1 MKMPLLAALLACAAP
16 LLAGETDAGHAPAGR
31 WPHPRGPASA
41 SGRSLA
47 GPPDSFGGL
56 RWSYAARAPLRE
68 TPLLWDGALFLL
80 EGKEIVA
87 LDAANGRLLART
99 AGPPAPTG
107 APAIHDRSVF
117 LLDGGKRLVEWHLR
131 ARTLQQRWSCDVG
144 EGAAGVR
151 IHLGEIYVTT
161 AGGLHRLR
169 QGRNRPAW
177 TAPGLYEG
185 EPAVFGDHVY
195 ALRRSAAGELQLVIL
210 ERRDAKEAGV
220 ADLGDSGGTG
230 GAVAVSE
237 GLAAA
242 QVGDRWVFLAMAG
255 PPPALRLLRAETLK
269 TAPLLGPALAM
280 AFSSADA
287 WVLIRDGKQQVQTFL
302 PAKVRPDLATG
313 IAAPVGM
320 GEVVCFGTWA
330 GDINANEVLWHLGER
345 PAVKQLAKGVGFPP
359 VPCGDERMIVVAEDR
374 KSVHCMVP
382 EEIGS

>member
-1 MKMPLLAALLACAAP
+1 MPLLAALLACAAP

-41 SGRSLA
+41 TGRSLA
-47 GPPDSFGGL
+47 EPPGSFGGL
-56 RWSYAARAPLRE
+56 RWSYAAKAPLRE
-68 TPLLWDGALFLL
+68 VPLLWDGALFLL
-80 EGKEIVA
+80 EGNDIVA
-87 LDAANGRLLART
+87 LDAANGRPRARA

-107 APAIHDRSVF
+107 APALHDRSLF

-131 ARTLQQRWSCDVG
+131 GRTLQQRWSCDVG
-144 EGAAGVR
+144 DSAAGVR
-151 IHLGEIYVTT
+151 IHMGEIYVTT

-169 QGRNRPAW
+169 QGRAKPAW
-177 TAPGLYEG
+177 TAPGRYEG

-195 ALRRSAAGELQLVIL
+195 ALRRPESGGLQLAVL
-210 ERRDAKEAGV
+210 ERRDGTEAGV
-220 ADLGDSGGTG
+220 AGLGDLGGAG

-242 QVGDRWVFLAMAG
+242 QVGDRWAFFAKAG
-255 PPPALRLLRAETLK
+255 PPPTLRLLRAESLT
-269 TAPLLGPALAM
+269 TAPLLGPALGM
-280 AFSSADA
+280 AFASADA

-302 PAKVRPDLATG
+302 PAKARPDLATG

-330 GDINANEVLWHLGER
+330 GEINANEVLWHLGER
-345 PAVKQLAKGVGFPP
+345 PAVKQFAKGVGFPP
-359 VPCGDERMIVVAEDR
+359 VPSGDERMIVVAEDR
-374 KSVHCMVP
+374 RSVHCIVP